1 MSNISAG
8 TTVGT
13 ALVNEGNTDGTLV
26 LRTNGTTTAVTIG
39 TDQSATFA
47 GAATFSSTAT
57 VTGAATFSSTAT
69 VNGGLN
75 ESQVDLTGTAVDINC
90 ALGNVF
96 ALTTSGATTF
106 NTPTNVPASGTAYGF
121 ILKIT
126 AGGTHTVDYS
136 GLGTNVY
143 WAGGTAPDAPASGE
157 TDVLGFLTY
166 DGGTSWYAFLA
177 GDAMA

>member
-47 GAATFSSTAT
+47 GEALFQGNAE
-57 VTGAATFSSTAT
+57 VR
-69 VNGGLN
+69 GGLYEN
-75 ESQVDLTGTAVDINC
+75 QQGLTGTSITIDA
-90 ALGNVF
+90 ATGNVF
-96 ALTTSGATTF
+96 SLTTSGATTF
-106 NTPTNVPASGTAYGF
+106 NAVTNVPVSGTAYGF
-121 ILKIT
+121 ILHIT

-136 GLGTNVY
+136 GLGTNVR

-166 DGGTSWYAFLA
+166 DGGTNWYAFLA